1 MPRKSEPGC
10 ETDRSSG
17 LAERT
22 VAFGHAVMQLAE
34 STPEAPNTDTICEQ
48 LARAGAAVGDS
59 YQEAA
64 EAQSELDHKHRMSIC
79 RKEIRETVRW
89 LRMLIE
95 VLPDTATAAQPIQ
108 QEAKELNVLLS
119 AAGRS
124 GPQGSPEPST
134 EDAETES

>member
-1 MPRKSEPGC
+1 VPRKSEPGC

-22 VAFGHAVMQLAE
+22 VAFGQAAMRLAE

-95 VLPDTATAAQPIQ
+95 VLPDTAPAAQPIL
-108 QEAKELNVLLS
+108 QEAKELTLALS
-119 AAGRS
+119 AAAQS
-124 GPQGSPEPST
+124 GARPAPEAQST
-134 EDAETES
+134 DEDIES